1 MTSQWDFVIAAY
13 AVTALGTAA
22 VLLHSWMRMRRA
34 EQQADGLRQGGD
46 TPAPPAPSVSPE

>member
-1 MTSQWDFVIAAY
+1 MNSQWDFVIAAY

-34 EQQADGLRQGGD
+34 EASADGLRD
-46 TPAPPAPSVSPE
+46 RRTDPAPPQSSESIE